1 MQKANIRDWIE
12 QPEIK
17 RILLSF
23 LCPKTPRQVEKEL
36 GLRKLKLKP
45 FIENRLLVSL
55 NPEARKGRF
64 YILSDGAR
72 KLLKIEDLIEAHC
85 TNWELTGWV
94 MASPKQRL
102 VILQVLDAA
111 KRTSEEL
118 RQRARRKNSCLS
130 RISTKSILH
139 ELVGQSLV
147 STALMNRKRYYW
159 ITPLGVETLAV
170 ALQMNGSP
178 LSYDPPSHFQ

>member
-1 MQKANIRDWIE
+1 MQKANLRDWIE
-12 QPEIK
+12 KPEIK

-23 LCPKTPRQVEKEL
+23 LCPKSPRQVEKEL
-36 GLRKLKLKP
+36 GLRKLKLKT

-64 YILSDGAR
+64 YVLSDRTR

-118 RQRARRKNSCLS
+118 RIRAQRLNPCLS

-139 ELVGQSLV
+139 ELVGCSILATV
-147 STALMNRKRYYW
+147 LANRKRYYW
-159 ITPLGVETLAV
+159 ITPLGAEVLRT
-170 ALQMNGSP
+170 ALRF
-178 LSYDPPSHFQ
+178 YR